1 MQTVILIERN
11 SEERMIYQNLWVL
24 WPATEM
30 NRDSQRQSLTKK
42 ELCIQKLYR
51 FRVMVEFYH

>member
-1 MQTVILIERN
+1 MVILIERN

-24 WPATEM
+24 WPAAEM